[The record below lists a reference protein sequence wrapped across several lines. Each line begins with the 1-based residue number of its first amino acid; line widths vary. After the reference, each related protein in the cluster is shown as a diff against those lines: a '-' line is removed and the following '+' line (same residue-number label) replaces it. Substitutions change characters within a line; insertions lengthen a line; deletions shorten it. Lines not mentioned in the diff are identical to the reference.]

1 MGFSTLAQ
9 SETTQP
15 RKKVTVQSTKQIGF
29 KDKSAGANTK
39 SSSMS
44 LNPELFQRKNPN
56 ELILDS
62 DANLDYR
69 VVQGCLRRSFNETN
83 LPASI
88 GIDNRQ
94 FSEFFKSQTK
104 AFFDRMR
111 GDCIPYAAAFTTRN
125 RFDSLSIMNGPIQDS
140 KT

>member
-1 MGFSTLAQ
+1 MGSSPLAQ
-9 SETTQP
+9 TQTNQA
-15 RKKVTVQSTKQIGF
+15 RKKLSVQNTKQIGF
-29 KDKSAGANTK
+29 KDKSAGATSK

-44 LNPELFQRKNPN
+44 LNPGLFQRKDPN

-69 VVQGCLRRSFNETN
+69 VVQGCLRRSFNEAN

-104 AFFDRMR
+104 VFFERMR

-125 RFDSLSIMNGPIQDS
+125 RDRKSTRLNSS
-140 KT
+140 H